1 MARVEIE
8 LPETYHF
15 ASEISV
21 RIGDINFAG
30 HLAHDALLTLIHEA
44 RARLFHEFGYD
55 ELNVEGLGIIMAD
68 AAIVYRSE
76 VRWGESLRFDLAVK
90 DFSGKG
96 CDVVYRITEASS
108 GREVARA
115 KTGIV
120 FFDYEEGEAVA
131 VPDGWR
137 RKFEK

>member
-1 MARVEIE
+1 MARIEID
-8 LPETYHF
+8 LPASFHF
-15 ASEISV
+15 ATEISV

-44 RARLFHEFGYD
+44 RARFFHEHGYD
-55 ELNVEGLGIIMAD
+55 ELNVEGYGIIMAD

-76 VRWGESLRFDLAVK
+76 GRWGEALRFDIAVHE
-90 DFSGKG
+90 FTGKG
-96 CDVVYRITEASS
+96 CDIVYRITEAAS

-120 FFDYEEGEAVA
+120 FFDYEGGEAVG
-131 VPDGWR
+131 VPQGWR
-137 RKFEK
+137 KKFE